1 MKLINKYTE
10 LRDEIYNDL
19 VNKIE
24 ISKKDKKVLDTT
36 IAFQITDYRG
46 TNKEISEITGI
57 SKSSVQRY
65 LNDKETIE
73 KLFSKDLYNKIQES
87 LKENIRQARRIG
99 GINSKKI
106 IIIKFFNRYINRIS
120 IYDWN
125 NNVNIWK
132 KYLWTFSNAHMC
144 LICIIC

>member
-19 VNKIE
+19 VDKIE

-87 LKENIRQARRIG
+87 LKENIRQARSIG
-99 GINSKKI
+99 GINSTKNNIYLKDEKGKFI
-106 IIIKFFNRYINRIS
+106 GIKQKRIE
-120 IYDWN
+120 
-125 NNVNIWK
+125 
-132 KYLWTFSNAHMC
+132 LQ
-144 LICIIC
+144 

>member
-10 LRDEIYNDL
+10 LKDEIYNDL

-87 LKENIRQARRIG
+87 LKENIRQARSIG
-99 GINSKKI
+99 GINSTKNNIYLKDEKGKFI
-106 IIIKFFNRYINRIS
+106 GIKQKRIE
-120 IYDWN
+120 
-125 NNVNIWK
+125 
-132 KYLWTFSNAHMC
+132 L
-144 LICIIC
+144 

>member
-87 LKENIRQARRIG
+87 LKENIRQARSVG
-99 GINSKKI
+99 GINSTKNNIYLKDEKGKFI
-106 IIIKFFNRYINRIS
+106 GIKQKRIE
-120 IYDWN
+120 
-125 NNVNIWK
+125 
-132 KYLWTFSNAHMC
+132 LQ
-144 LICIIC
+144 